1 MYYHEKQK
9 AVTINVYIYI
19 LVDLADF
26 RCLSVSE
33 AAILSVVGHAPMQ
46 QRLDNAQAILNSLL
60 RMHDLAI

>member
-9 AVTINVYIYI
+9 AVSINVYIYI

-33 AAILSVVGHAPMQ
+33 AAILREAGHVPMQ

-60 RMHDLAI
+60 HRHDLAI

>member
-9 AVTINVYIYI
+9 AVSINVYIYI

-33 AAILSVVGHAPMQ
+33 AAILSEVVHVPMQ
-46 QRLDNAQAILNSLL
+46 QRLDNAQAIRNSLL
-60 RMHDLAI
+60 HMHNLAI